1 MSLRRILV
9 PQWRNKG
16 LILMHIIVLG
26 GAGAMGRV
34 TVRAL
39 TMYADVDLVT
49 IADYD
54 EQSAHDVATALNS
67 NKVQVSQIDVN
78 NEQRLRELLHGA
90 DVALSAVDYVFNLPI
105 LAACIQEKVHY
116 ADLGGLFHTTR
127 KLMQMHAEVEA
138 AGVTAILG
146 MGGTPGITN
155 LLARAAVDKLDHVDG
170 IKVQLGCSDTTP
182 SSAPLVAPYSIR
194 TILDEFTKQ
203 PQVFQDGEWYPQQP
217 LSGQEELVFPLPV
230 GRATAIYSLHSECA
244 TFPPSFRDKGIRYVS
259 FKIAFP
265 SDFMTKLKFLVDL
278 GFGSEEPV
286 DVRGVK
292 VSPRETLAR
301 LLDMA
306 PAENVEPQ
314 DCDVLRVIATGE
326 AAGQQVEITNQVV
339 VLPYRRWR
347 ISAGALDTGVPLAI
361 AGRMLARGEI
371 PRRGAFGPEMCVPV
385 EPFFRELARYDMHVT
400 ETRTVAMS

>member
-1 MSLRRILV
+1 
-9 PQWRNKG
+9 
-16 LILMHIIVLG
+16 MHILVLG

-34 TVRAL
+34 AVRAL
-39 TMYADVDLVT
+39 TAYSDVDLVT
-49 IADYD
+49 IADHN
-54 EQSAHDVATALNS
+54 EQRAHDVATALNS
-67 NKVQVSQIDVN
+67 SKIQVRQIDVN

-138 AGVTAILG
+138 AGITAILG

-155 LLARAAVDKLDHVDG
+155 LLARAAVDKLDRVDS

-217 LSGQEELVFPLPV
+217 LSGQEEMVFPLPV

-244 TFPPSFRDKGIRYVS
+244 TFPLSFRDKGIRHVS

-278 GFGSEEPV
+278 GFGSEEPI

-292 VSPRETLAR
+292 VSPREALAR

-314 DCDVLRVIATGE
+314 DCDVLRIIATGE
-326 AAGQQVEITNQVV
+326 AGGQQVEITNQVV
-339 VLPYRRWR
+339 VLPYRRWG

-361 AGRMLARGEI
+361 AGRMLAHGEI
-371 PRRGAFGPEMCVPV
+371 TRRGAFGPEMCVPV

-400 ETRTVAMS
+400 ETRTVALS